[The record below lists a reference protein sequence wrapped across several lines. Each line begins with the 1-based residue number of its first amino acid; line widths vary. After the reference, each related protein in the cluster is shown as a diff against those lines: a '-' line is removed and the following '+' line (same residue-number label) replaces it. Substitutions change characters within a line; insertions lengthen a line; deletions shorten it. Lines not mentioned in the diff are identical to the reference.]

1 MTDLETLTTR
11 ELCYVLALQGILA
24 GEDQVKTCRMYPD
37 STVANAINI
46 TDRLFKAMK
55 EHREE
60 TATDTADHKI
70 WGAAYANEPN
80 S

>member
-1 MTDLETLTTR
+1 MTDLETLTTK
-11 ELCYVLALQGILA
+11 ELCYVLALHGILA
-24 GEDQVKTCRMYPD
+24 GEDQVKTCRLYPD

-60 TATDTADHKI
+60 E
-70 WGAAYANEPN
+70 ANEPN
-80 S
+80 N